1 MSELQTFDK
10 KLIQGDSIFHKF
22 TDELATFS
30 DLKKENRIIIAV
42 SGGMDSMALFSLLH
56 SREKFDLVIAHVNHH
71 LRGDS
76 NKDES
81 LVQRACRSLGI
92 RFFSTSLNPGKI
104 KKGESIEQWGRNH
117 RYRFFNEVKEK
128 TKANWVM
135 TAHHGNDQVETVLMN
150 LSRQTGI
157 SGLCGIG
164 KQTKNVLRPLLG
176 FTKKELTDFV
186 MRNEIPFREDST
198 NSELSN
204 PRNFIRH
211 KVVNPWENNAQNLVA
226 GIQSAVNHFSE
237 WKDALD
243 YFILQTL
250 VPKIHQSVNRFDIPI
265 KMIYGLPNMVKVR
278 LVQLLIEV
286 TYDERWSKHQIE
298 LLKSF
303 FNKEEVGNQHILPN
317 GWKLLRD
324 RKSIIGKETAHR
336 PIKYPVKLVP
346 GHPVDFNDYRYELVL
361 SRQEKPDITQNQEQ
375 VDWTLLKDRR
385 LEIRAWTDGDSFQP
399 LGMEGHQKIS
409 DFLINEKVDQ
419 FTKESQAVLTANG
432 EIIWVCGKRIAD
444 WVKLTPHT
452 QETAVLN
459 RTFLPL

>member
-1 MSELQTFDK
+1 
-10 KLIQGDSIFHKF
+10 
-22 TDELATFS
+22 
-30 DLKKENRIIIAV
+30 
-42 SGGMDSMALFSLLH
+42 
-56 SREKFDLVIAHVNHH
+56 
-71 LRGDS
+71 
-76 NKDES
+76 
-81 LVQRACRSLGI
+81 
-92 RFFSTSLNPGKI
+92 
-104 KKGESIEQWGRNH
+104 
-117 RYRFFNEVKEK
+117 
-128 TKANWVM
+128 
-135 TAHHGNDQVETVLMN
+135 
-150 LSRQTGI
+150 
-157 SGLCGIG
+157 
-164 KQTKNVLRPLLG
+164 
-176 FTKKELTDFV
+176 

-211 KVVNPWENNAQNLVA
+211 KVVNPWENNAQNLVM
-226 GIQSAVNHFSE
+226 GIQSSVNHFSE

-243 YFILQTL
+243 YFILEIL

-265 KMIYGLPNMVKVR
+265 KLVQGLPNMVKVR

-286 TYDERWSKHQIE
+286 NYHERWSKHQIE

-324 RKSIIGKETAHR
+324 RKSIIGKDTANQ
-336 PIKYPVKLVP
+336 PTKYPVKLVP

-361 SRQEKPDITQNQEQ
+361 SRQEKSDTTQNQEQ

-385 LEIRAWTDGDSFQP
+385 LEIRAWTDGDFFQP

>member
-1 MSELQTFDK
+1 MSELQTFNK
-10 KLIQGDSIFHKF
+10 KLIQRDSIFNKF

-81 LVQRACRSLGI
+81 LVQRACRSLDI
-92 RFFSTSLNPGKI
+92 PFFSTSLNPGKI
-104 KKGESIEQWGRNH
+104 KKGESVEQWGRNH
-117 RYRFFNEVKEK
+117 RYRFFNEVMEK

-164 KQTKNVLRPLLG
+164 EQTKNVLRPLLG

-211 KVVNPWENNAQNLVA
+211 KVVNPWEKNTQNLVM
-226 GIQSAVNHFSE
+226 GIQSSVNHFSE

-243 YFILQTL
+243 YFIMETL
-250 VPKIHQSVNRFDIPI
+250 FPQIHQSVNRFDIPI
-265 KMIYGLPNMVKVR
+265 KMTQSLPNMVKVR

-286 TYDERWSKHQIE
+286 TYHERWSKHQME

-324 RKSIIGKETAHR
+324 RKSIIGREKVHQPT
-336 PIKYPVKLVP
+336 KYPVKLVP

-361 SRQEKPDITQNQEQ
+361 SRQEKSDTTQNQEQ

-385 LEIRAWTDGDSFQP
+385 LEIRAWTDGDFFQP

-444 WVKLTPHT
+444 WIKLTPHT

-459 RTFLPL
+459 RTFIPL

>member
-10 KLIQGDSIFHKF
+10 KLIQRDSIFHKF

-92 RFFSTSLNPGKI
+92 QFFSTSLNPGKI
-104 KKGESIEQWGRNH
+104 KKGESVEQWGRNH
-117 RYRFFNEVKEK
+117 RYRFFNEVMAK

-150 LSRQTGI
+150 LSRQSGI

-211 KVVNPWENNAQNLVA
+211 KVVNPWENNVQNLVM
-226 GIQSAVNHFSE
+226 GIQSSVNHFSE

-243 YFILQTL
+243 YFILETL

-265 KMIYGLPNMVKVR
+265 KLVQGLPNMVKVR

-286 TYDERWSKHQIE
+286 TYHERWSKHQIE

-324 RKSIIGKETAHR
+324 RKSIIGKETAHQS
-336 PIKYPVKLVP
+336 PKYPVKLVP

-361 SRQEKPDITQNQEQ
+361 SRQEKSDTTQNQEQ

-385 LEIRAWTDGDSFQP
+385 LEIRSWTDGDFFQP

-432 EIIWVCGKRIAD
+432 EIVWVCGKRIAD

>member
-1 MSELQTFDK
+1 MSELQTFNK
-10 KLIQGDSIFHKF
+10 KLIQLDSIFHKF

-92 RFFSTSLNPGKI
+92 PFFATSLNPKKI
-104 KKGESIEQWGRNH
+104 KKGESVEQWGRTN
-117 RYRFFNEVKEK
+117 RYRFFNEVMEK
-128 TKANWVM
+128 TKANWIM

-150 LSRQTGI
+150 LSRQSGI

-164 KQTKNVLRPLLG
+164 KQTKNVMRPLLG

-186 MRNEIPFREDST
+186 IRNEIPFCEDST

-211 KVVNPWENNAQNLVA
+211 TVVNPWENNSQNLVK
-226 GIQSAVNHFSE
+226 GIQSSVNHFSE

-243 YFILQTL
+243 YFILGIL
-250 VPKIHQSVNRFDIPI
+250 VPKIHKSVNRFDIPI
-265 KMIYGLPNMVKVR
+265 KMVQGLPNMVKVR
-278 LVQLLIEV
+278 LVQLLMEA
-286 TYDERWSKHQIE
+286 TYHERWSKHQIE

-303 FNKEEVGNQHILPN
+303 FKKEEVGNQHILPN

-324 RKSIIGKETAHR
+324 RKSIIGKETAHQS
-336 PIKYPVKLVP
+336 PKYPVKLVP

-361 SRQEKPDITQNQEQ
+361 SRQKKSNTAQNQEQ

-385 LEIRAWTDGDSFQP
+385 LEIRAWTDGDFFQP

>member
-1 MSELQTFDK
+1 MSELQTFNK
-10 KLIQGDSIFHKF
+10 KLIQLDSIFHKF

-92 RFFSTSLNPGKI
+92 QFFSTSLNPGKI
-104 KKGESIEQWGRNH
+104 KKGESVEQWGRNH
-117 RYRFFNEVKEK
+117 RYRFFNEVMAK

-150 LSRQTGI
+150 LSRQSGI

-211 KVVNPWENNAQNLVA
+211 KVVNLWENNAQYLVT
-226 GIQSAVNHFSE
+226 GIQSSVNHFSE

-243 YFILQTL
+243 YFILETL

-265 KMIYGLPNMVKVR
+265 KLVQGLPNMVKVR

-286 TYDERWSKHQIE
+286 TYHERWSKHQIE

-324 RKSIIGKETAHR
+324 RKSIIGKDTTNQ
-336 PIKYPVKLVP
+336 PTKYPVKLVP

-361 SRQEKPDITQNQEQ
+361 SRQEKSDTTQNQEQ

-385 LEIRAWTDGDSFQP
+385 LEIRSWTDGDFFQP

>member
-1 MSELQTFDK
+1 MGELHTFNK
-10 KLIQGDSIFHKF
+10 KLIQHDSIFHKF

-56 SREKFDLVIAHVNHH
+56 SREKFDLIIAHVNHH

-76 NKDES
+76 NKDEF
-81 LVQRACRSLGI
+81 LVQRSCKLLGI
-92 RFFSTSLNPGKI
+92 PFFSTSLNPEYI
-104 KKGESIEQWGRNH
+104 KKGESVEQWGRNH
-117 RYRFFNEVKEK
+117 RYRFFNEIMEK
-128 TKANWVM
+128 TNASWIM

-150 LSRQTGI
+150 LSRQSGI

-176 FTKKELTDFV
+176 FTKKELTEFV
-186 MRNEIPFREDST
+186 KRNEIPFREDST
-198 NSELSN
+198 NSELFN

-211 KVVNPWENNAQNLVA
+211 KVVNPWENNAQNLVT
-226 GIQSAVNHFSE
+226 GIQSSVNHFSE
-237 WKDALD
+237 WKDSLD
-243 YFILQTL
+243 YFILDTL
-250 VPKIHQSVNRFDIPI
+250 VPKIPQSVNRFDIPI
-265 KMIYGLPNMVKVR
+265 KMVQGLPNMVKVR

-286 TYDERWSKHQIE
+286 TYHERWSKHQIE

-317 GWKLLRD
+317 GWKLLQD
-324 RKSIIGKETAHR
+324 RKSIIGKDTAYLS
-336 PIKYPVKLVP
+336 PKYPVKLVP

-361 SRQEKPDITQNQEQ
+361 SKQDKFDTVQNQEQ
-375 VDWTLLKDRR
+375 VDWTLLKDQR
-385 LEIRAWTDGDSFQP
+385 LEIRVWAEGDFFQP

>member
-1 MSELQTFDK
+1 M
-10 KLIQGDSIFHKF
+10 
-22 TDELATFS
+22 
-30 DLKKENRIIIAV
+30 
-42 SGGMDSMALFSLLH
+42 
-56 SREKFDLVIAHVNHH
+56 
-71 LRGDS
+71 
-76 NKDES
+76 
-81 LVQRACRSLGI
+81 
-92 RFFSTSLNPGKI
+92 
-104 KKGESIEQWGRNH
+104 
-117 RYRFFNEVKEK
+117 EK
-128 TKANWVM
+128 TKANWIM

-150 LSRQTGI
+150 LSRQSGI

-164 KQTKNVLRPLLG
+164 KQTKNVMRPLLG
-176 FTKKELTDFV
+176 FTKKELTEFV

-198 NSELSN
+198 ISELSN

-211 KVVNPWENNAQNLVA
+211 TVVNPWENNAQNLVK
-226 GIQSAVNHFSE
+226 GIQSSVNHFSE

-243 YFILQTL
+243 YFILETL

-265 KMIYGLPNMVKVR
+265 KLVQGLPNMVKVR

-286 TYDERWSKHQIE
+286 TYHERWSKHQIE

-303 FNKEEVGNQHILPN
+303 FKKEEVGNQHILPN

-324 RKSIIGKETAHR
+324 RKSIIGKETAHQS
-336 PIKYPVKLVP
+336 PKYPVKLVP

-361 SRQEKPDITQNQEQ
+361 SRQEKSDTAQNQEQ

-385 LEIRAWTDGDSFQP
+385 LEIRAWTDGDFFQP

>member
-1 MSELQTFDK
+1 MSELQTFNK
-10 KLIQGDSIFHKF
+10 KLIQLDSIFHKF

-71 LRGDS
+71 LREDS

-81 LVQRACRSLGI
+81 LVQRACRSLDI
-92 RFFSTSLNPGKI
+92 PFFSTSLNPEKI
-104 KKGESIEQWGRNH
+104 KKGESVEQWGRTN
-117 RYRFFNEVKEK
+117 RYRFFNEVMEK
-128 TKANWVM
+128 IKANWIM

-150 LSRQTGI
+150 LSRQSGI

-164 KQTKNVLRPLLG
+164 KQTKNVMRPLLG

-186 MRNEIPFREDST
+186 MRNKIPFREDST

-211 KVVNPWENNAQNLVA
+211 TVVNPWENNAQNLVK
-226 GIQSAVNHFSE
+226 GIQSSVNHFSE

-243 YFILQTL
+243 YFILGTL
-250 VPKIHQSVNRFDIPI
+250 IPKIHQSVNRFDIPI
-265 KMIYGLPNMVKVR
+265 KMVQGLPNMVKVR
-278 LVQLLIEV
+278 LVQLLMEA
-286 TYDERWSKHQIE
+286 TYHEHWSKHQIE

-303 FNKEEVGNQHILPN
+303 FKKEKVGNQHILPN

-324 RKSIIGKETAHR
+324 RKSIIGKETAYQS
-336 PIKYPVKLVP
+336 PKYPVKLVP
-346 GHPVDFNDYRYELVL
+346 GHPVDFNDYRYELVF
-361 SRQEKPDITQNQEQ
+361 SRQEKSDTAQNQEQ
-375 VDWTLLKDRR
+375 VDWTLLKDQK
-385 LEIRAWTDGDSFQP
+385 LEIRAWTDGDYFQP